1 MPAIVPQL
9 GRHRGQAT
17 ESSKSAVL
25 LGLLA
30 FWQAQYAQTGSQRSG
45 TIPARKR
52 RFHKW
57 QKKARK
63 ERKSKLIELLGGCC
77 QICGYDRP
85 CAAAYDFH
93 HLDPATKRFGL
104 ACYGL
109 LRGWQEVLEE
119 AVKCVLLCRRCHA
132 ELHAGFHPGIRLR
145 LIVQQPVFVGLAAR
159 KDSTKRLYVNKE
171 AVARTAIEEG
181 LTRNP
186 GDATGPTKSGQP

>member
-1 MPAIVPQL
+1 MASTI
-9 GRHRGQAT
+9 RGKLEVSEA
-17 ESSKSAVL
+17 E
-25 LGLLA
+25 
-30 FWQAQYAQTGSQRSG
+30 RSRR
-45 TIPARKR
+45 RKR

-132 ELHAGFHPGIRLR
+132 ELHAGFHPGIQLR